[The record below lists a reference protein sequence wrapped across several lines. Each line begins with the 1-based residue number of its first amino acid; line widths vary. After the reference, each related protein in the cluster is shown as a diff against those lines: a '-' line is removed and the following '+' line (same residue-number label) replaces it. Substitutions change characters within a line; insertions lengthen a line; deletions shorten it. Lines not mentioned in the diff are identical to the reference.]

1 MIMKILAPWITTF
14 EAQFELEKQ
23 NAALRR
29 RLADALM
36 DSDKATL
43 EGLAALIRLQ
53 ALTRTKGRDD
63 ANEPIPNVS

>member
-1 MIMKILAPWITTF
+1 MVTKILAPWLETF
-14 EAQFELEKQ
+14 EAQFELEAA

-36 DSDKATL
+36 DADKATL

-53 ALTRTKGRDD
+53 ASARQGRDD
-63 ANEPIPNVS
+63 PNEPKPNVAR